1 MTNNY
6 IKVTTRTNRT
16 PQEVSHLRPI
26 TSSRSYSRNEGR
38 PDGIPQTVH
47 SLVWFFT
54 FNDRSSSGFDTAKA
68 SADAVKQQCSDEF
81 NPRFRGCDMSV
92 YRDFPGN
99 VLPVIVG
106 VE

>member
-1 MTNNY
+1 VTNNY
-6 IKVTTRTNRT
+6 LKVTTRTNRT

-26 TSSRSYSRNEGR
+26 TSSKGYPKS
-38 PDGIPQTVH
+38 DTIQTVH

-54 FNDRSSSGFDTAKA
+54 FNDRSSSGFSAAKA
-68 SADAVKQQCSDEF
+68 SADAVNQQCSDEF
-81 NPRFRGCDMSV
+81 KPRFRGCDMSV

-106 VE
+106 IE